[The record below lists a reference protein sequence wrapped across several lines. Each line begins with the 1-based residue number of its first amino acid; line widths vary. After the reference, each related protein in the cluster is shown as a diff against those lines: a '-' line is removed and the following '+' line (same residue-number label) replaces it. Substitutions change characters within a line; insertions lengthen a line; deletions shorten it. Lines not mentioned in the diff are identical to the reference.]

1 MNEYIQVRRANDG
14 DDDPLYMLIQISD
27 NQNNFE
33 KIIVIII
40 CLSFLV
46 LLIISL
52 IWVLFYYFQR
62 FRLLH
67 RQYAAQKKQEKAMK
81 KAFSKMKGETLKSDS
96 ELVTNH
102 EEICCAICIGNFE
115 AGSVVRH
122 LTCTHV
128 YHKKCIDPW
137 LVDKGTCPQCKAD
150 ILKSLGLGEAIQQP
164 SPIAESS
171 LTENDEENPLEAP
184 SSGEAADTVET
195 ATPDAVDGETESPD
209 GDVTDNNVEN
219 IETRSESGDL
229 TPSGQNNE
237 AFEPEEN
244 VVIENET
251 NPVVVKQNKKEDRS
265 SDILPGMQT
274 PDEEESHNKTA
285 TGFSAD
291 DSTIETE
298 QPAENASE
306 NESEVKNEESNSKQK
321 STF

>member
-1 MNEYIQVRRANDG
+1 
-14 DDDPLYMLIQISD
+14 
-27 NQNNFE
+27 
-33 KIIVIII
+33 VIII

-81 KAFSKMKGETLKSDS
+81 KAFSKMKVETLKSDS

-102 EEICCAICIGNFE
+102 EEICCAICIDNFE

-184 SSGEAADTVET
+184 SSGETTDTAA
-195 ATPDAVDGETESPD
+195 PVDPSSEAESPG
-209 GDVTDNNVEN
+209 GDVTAENVEN
-219 IETRSESGDL
+219 RETEIESDDVATTS
-229 TPSGQNNE
+229 SGQDNE
-237 AFEPEEN
+237 AFEPEES
-244 VVIENET
+244 VVMENET
-251 NPVVVKQNKKEDRS
+251 NAVVVKQNRKEDRQ

-285 TGFSAD
+285 TGFSEGD
-291 DSTIETE
+291 DSNLETE
-298 QPAENASE
+298 QQLENASE
-306 NESEVKNEESNSKQK
+306 NVSENASETNNEESNSKQK

>member
-81 KAFSKMKGETLKSDS
+81 KAFNKMKVETLKSDS
-96 ELVTNH
+96 ELVRNH
-102 EEICCAICIGNFE
+102 EEICCAICIDNFE

-184 SSGEAADTVET
+184 ASGETADAAAQVAD
-195 ATPDAVDGETESPD
+195 PSDETESPG
-209 GDVTDNNVEN
+209 GDVTDSNVE
-219 IETRSESGDL
+219 
-229 TPSGQNNE
+229 
-237 AFEPEEN
+237 
-244 VVIENET
+244 
-251 NPVVVKQNKKEDRS
+251 
-265 SDILPGMQT
+265 
-274 PDEEESHNKTA
+274 
-285 TGFSAD
+285 
-291 DSTIETE
+291 
-298 QPAENASE
+298 
-306 NESEVKNEESNSKQK
+306 
-321 STF
+321 